1 MVADV
6 INDAD
11 IDLDAPE
18 YTPRVYVPA
27 EIGREPENAWDA
39 LRSAQALLRE
49 EGRWGKFIYYE
60 RSQVDYSPTDNPYC
74 GSWKACAVGALQ
86 LVTMGL
92 QYRPAL
98 RAWRPLEDGLVFVGD
113 DRIATHEEALAQL
126 GTQRFAIYEGALAL
140 LNEAALK
147 LGDPVGNAIYY
158 NDRDVRTRDEVL
170 YMYDVAIGMAAS

>member
-11 IDLDAPE
+11 IDLNEPAAS
-18 YTPRVYVPA
+18 TMVYVPA
-27 EIGREPENAWDA
+27 EIGREPETAADA
-39 LRSAQALLRE
+39 LCSAQALLRE

-60 RSQVDYSPTDNPYC
+60 RSQLDYSPTDDPYC

-92 QYRPAL
+92 HYQPGAMR
-98 RAWRPLEDGLVFVGD
+98 WRPLEDGLAFITDADRSGSYGQ
-113 DRIATHEEALAQL
+113 RIAV
-126 GTQRFAIYEGALAL
+126 YEQALAL
-140 LNEAALK
+140 LDKAASN

-158 NDRDVRTRDEVL
+158 NDRDARTRDEVL
-170 YMYDVAIGMAAS
+170 YMFDVAIGIAAP